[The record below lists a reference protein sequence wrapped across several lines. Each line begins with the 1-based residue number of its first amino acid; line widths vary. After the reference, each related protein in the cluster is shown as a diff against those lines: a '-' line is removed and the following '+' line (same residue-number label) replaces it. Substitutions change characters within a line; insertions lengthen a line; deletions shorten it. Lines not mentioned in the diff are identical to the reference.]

1 MWPQSKIRRQAK
13 NQINMTCDNE
23 KIQSFETD
31 TKVTQMS
38 ELVDK
43 DNKTSIITV
52 MHMFIKLKN

>member
-1 MWPQSKIRRQAK
+1 
-13 NQINMTCDNE
+13 MTCDNE